1 MIDLSDGLATDAGHV
16 GRASGVHLELELSRL
31 PLAEGLAE
39 AAEQLGRPAAE
50 LAATGGED
58 YELCACAPASVCSVL
73 EAAVER
79 ADPTARI
86 TWIGRVIQGSPG
98 VSFKDATSRLEG
110 YEHAF

>member
-1 MIDLSDGLATDAGHV
+1 MIDISDGLATDAGHV
-16 GRASGVHLELELSRL
+16 GRASGVHLELELNRL

-39 AAEQLGRPAAE
+39 VAEQLGRPAAE

-58 YELCACAPASVCSVL
+58 YELCACAPASVCSML
-73 EAAVER
+73 EAAVKK
-79 ADPTARI
+79 ADPSAKI

-98 VSFKDATSRLEG
+98 VSFRDATSRLEG